1 MYVPTI
7 TIRAYCDADWAGDRK
22 DRRSTTGWIVKLN
35 KNTVSW
41 CTKKQS
47 STALSSAEAEYMAI
61 ASVAQ
66 EVIWMK
72 QFLSELFN
80 LPSKI
85 IINGS
90 DIYSDNTSAITISKN
105 DTHHERTKH
114 IDIKYHFIRE
124 SQKNNK
130 FQIKWLSTKLQIA
143 DVFTKGVYGSQFD
156 LLSNVVLFAKLPE
169 EITTHDS
176 KEGMNNDA

>member
-1 MYVPTI
+1 M
-7 TIRAYCDADWAGDRK
+7 
-22 DRRSTTGWIVKLN
+22 
-35 KNTVSW
+35 SW

-80 LPSKI
+80 LPAKSLI
-85 IINGS
+85 SGCEVF
-90 DIYSDNTSAITISKN
+90 SDNTSAITISKN
-105 DTHHERTKH
+105 DIHHERTKH

-124 SQKNNK
+124 SQKSGK
-130 FQIKWLSTKLQIA
+130 FQIKWLPTNLQLA
-143 DVFTKGVYGSQFD
+143 DVFTKGVYGSLFD
-156 LLSNVVLFAKLPE
+156 KLSNGVLFAKLPE
-169 EITTHDS
+169 EI
-176 KEGMNNDA
+176 NNEHHL